1 VLNDEDKKILRELT
15 HEIRRLRH
23 GDLVARLTPAEMDEL
38 ARRIADRLD
47 ERYNSH
53 AASKPPADTP
63 PARRRRRGYF

>member
-1 VLNDEDKKILRELT
+1 MLTDDDKRILRELT

-47 ERYNSH
+47 ERGD
-53 AASKPPADTP
+53 ARSKDQAPIDSA